1 MKRLFLLLFVCL
13 ALAFALPA
21 APAHADP
28 VHVREF
34 HALIDVGTDGGI
46 TVQERLLV
54 DIPRRGEF
62 RGIYRDIPVVT
73 RWQRS
78 GVARMDVLSVT
89 VDGKPRRADDVRAE
103 AGSVRVYQRDKNVVL
118 APGLHEF
125 VLTYR
130 MTGQVGLFDKNDELT
145 WNVTGSGWEAPI
157 ERAYCTVLCPQGA
170 PYFGQVAWLG
180 GLRSMDESGVSKS
193 RAEKDGRVVMN
204 FRSRRAI
211 MPGEQ
216 LTVAAGWGRG
226 FVTVSNEGQG
236 MTTFLLAALACGL
249 FVYFCITWFFFGRDP
264 QKGVVIARFYPPQTK
279 RGQENGQPGPM
290 SPAAVGYLAHQ
301 ALFSPRCFG
310 AALISLAGRGNCR
323 VLGDAKQGFTLTR
336 GEGQS
341 PYVEE
346 NAILRHL
353 PEGAALPV
361 DKEHGEALYD
371 MREALHI
378 RLRREYAKMWK
389 GGRGGL
395 LGGLF
400 GSIWTFLGMAAAI
413 LGLAA
418 IAGWSTGGAL
428 PEEMMAGPLMLLFV
442 SFFARNFAKIVSAK
456 WKRGR
461 RVEAVFLSVF
471 FGCFFSAFVGGLI
484 YGTAADILLYFPPV
498 QLALMAA
505 VLLVPFGFS
514 FIMDAPSVEARAL
527 LDEIEGLALYI
538 GMAEKDRLDALN
550 PPDQSLEHYQ
560 QLLPYAVALDLE
572 DAWGA
577 RFAAVLEAH
586 AAACAENGENGPGVS
601 GNFWSPA
608 MASALSSSAA
618 SSAASHAASE
628 AASSHSSFG
637 GGGGGAGS
645 GGGGGGGGGC

>member
-1 MKRLFLLLFVCL
+1 
-13 ALAFALPA
+13 
-21 APAHADP
+21 
-28 VHVREF
+28 
-34 HALIDVGTDGGI
+34 
-46 TVQERLLV
+46 
-54 DIPRRGEF
+54 
-62 RGIYRDIPVVT
+62 
-73 RWQRS
+73 
-78 GVARMDVLSVT
+78 RMDVLSVT
-89 VDGKPRRADDVRAE
+89 VDGKPRRADDVRSDG
-103 AGSVRVYQRDKNVVL
+103 GSVRVYQRDKNVIL

-157 ERAYCTVLCPQGA
+157 ECAYCTVLCPQGA
-170 PYFGQVAWLG
+170 PYFGQAAWLG

-216 LTVAAGWGRG
+216 LTVAAGWGKG
-226 FVTVSNEGQG
+226 FVTVSNDGQG
-236 MTTFLLAALACGL
+236 MTTFLLAALAGGL

-279 RGQENGQPGPM
+279 RGQESGQPGPM

-301 ALFSPRCFG
+301 AMFSPRCFG

-353 PEGAALPV
+353 PAGAVLPV
-361 DKEHGEALYD
+361 DKKNSKTLYD
-371 MREALHI
+371 MREALHL
-378 RLRREYAKMWK
+378 RLRREYGRMWK

-418 IAGWSTGGAL
+418 IAGWSTGGVLPQEVMAAPLAL
-428 PEEMMAGPLMLLFV
+428 LIFSL
-442 SFFARNFAKIVSAK
+442 FARNFAKVVSTQ
-456 WKRGR
+456 WKRR
-461 RVEAVFLSVF
+461 KYLPAVLLTLFLTAF
-471 FGCFFSAFVGGLI
+471 FCLMIGGLLF
-484 YGTAADILLYFPPV
+484 GMAGSVLLYFTPV

-560 QLLPYAVALDLE
+560 ELLPYAVALDLE

-586 AAACAENGENGPGVS
+586 AAACAENGENGPGRN

-637 GGGGGAGS
+637 GGGGGGAGS
-645 GGGGGGGGGC
+645 GGGG

>member
-1 MKRLFLLLFVCL
+1 MKRLFLLLAAF
-13 ALAFALPA
+13 LAFAFA
-21 APAHADP
+21 APAVTLAEP

-34 HALIDVGTDGGI
+34 HATIDVGTDGGI

-54 DIPRRGEF
+54 DIPRVGEF
-62 RGIYRDIPVVT
+62 HGIYRDIPVVT
-73 RWQRS
+73 RWRES

-89 VDGKPRRADDVRAE
+89 LDGKARPADDVKAQK
-103 AGSVRVYQRDKNVVL
+103 GSVRIYQRDKNVRL

-125 VLTYR
+125 LLTYR
-130 MTGQVGLFDKNDELT
+130 MTGQVGLFADNDELT

-157 ERAYCTVLCPQGA
+157 DRVYCTVLCPQGA
-170 PYFGQVAWLG
+170 PFFGQTAWLDR
-180 GLRSMDESGVSKS
+180 LRGKDSSGVSLS

-204 FRSRRAI
+204 FRSRRSV

-216 LTVAAGWGRG
+216 LTVAAGWGKG
-226 FVTVSNEGQG
+226 FVSVLQEGQG
-236 MTTFLLAALACGL
+236 MTTLLLAALAGGL
-249 FVYFCITWFFFGRDP
+249 FLYFCVTWYLFGRDP
-264 QKGVVIARFYPPQTK
+264 EKGVVIARFYPPLTK
-279 RGQENGQPGPM
+279 RGQESGQPGPM

-310 AALISLAGRGNCR
+310 AALISLSGRGNCR
-323 VLGDAKQGFTLTR
+323 VLGDAKKGFTLTR

-341 PYVEE
+341 PYIEE

-353 PEGAALPV
+353 PEGSALPV
-361 DKEHGEALYD
+361 DKEHGEILYD
-371 MREALHI
+371 MRQSLHT

-389 GGRGGL
+389 GGRGSIL
-395 LGGLF
+395 SGLF
-400 GSIWTFLGMAAAI
+400 GSVWTFLGMAAAL

-418 IAGWSTGGAL
+418 VAGWSSGGVL
-428 PEEMMAGPLMLLFV
+428 PPQMMVGPAVLLFIT
-442 SFFARNFAKIVSAK
+442 FFARNFAKIVSVQ
-456 WKRGR
+456 WKRGKR
-461 RVEAVFLSVF
+461 AKAVFLSLF
-471 FGCFFSAFVGGLI
+471 FGAFFSVFVGGIL
-484 YGTAADILLYFPPV
+484 YGAARDILLWFPPV

-505 VLLVPFGFS
+505 VLLIPFGFS
-514 FIMDAPSVEARAL
+514 FIMDAPSVEARTL

-550 PPDQSLEHYQ
+550 PPEQSLEHYQ
-560 QLLPYAVALDLE
+560 ELLPYAVALDLE
-572 DAWGA
+572 AAWGA

-586 AAACAENGENGPGVS
+586 AAASTDGADGRNGRD
-601 GNFWSPA
+601 FWTPA
-608 MASALSSSAA
+608 MANALASSAS

-628 AASSHSSFG
+628 AASSQSSFGG